1 MLPPDDDLSWA
12 TREAH
17 PAAPSIVPRAA
28 AIPREISSRSV
39 SVNASRE
46 RRRQRGSNENTNG
59 LLRQYFPKG
68 TDLSVYTQPQL
79 NRVAR

>member
-1 MLPPDDDLSWA
+1 MGHSGGA
-12 TREAH
+12 
-17 PAAPSIVPRAA
+17 SGRA
-28 AIPREISSRSV
+28 IDRTSSRRNPTGDSSRSL

-46 RRRQRGSNENTNG
+46 RRRQRGANENTNG